1 MTLLP
6 VQGQV
11 LGDFVL
17 NLVPIDSEDTMDVVA
32 EKIAHHSVGRRVA
45 KQYKPLRVRFNGQ
58 LLPTDATP
66 ASAGVSPL
74 DYLEAFYVSDEQ

>member
-1 MTLLP
+1 MALLP

-17 NLVPIDSEDTMDVVA
+17 NLVPIDSDDTMDVVA
-32 EKIAHHSVGRRVA
+32 EKIAHHSVDRRVA
-45 KQYKPLRVRFNGQ
+45 KQNKPLRVRFHGHV
-58 LLPTDATP
+58 LPRDSTP
-66 ASAGVSPL
+66 ASAGVGPL